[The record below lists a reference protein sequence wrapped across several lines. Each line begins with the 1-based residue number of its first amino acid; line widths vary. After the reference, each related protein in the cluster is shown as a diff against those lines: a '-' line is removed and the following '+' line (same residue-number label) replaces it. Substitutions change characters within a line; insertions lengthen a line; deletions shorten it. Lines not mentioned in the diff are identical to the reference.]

1 MNRDE
6 TICCDSELKDSGAK
20 FQKYKFFILLECFIF
35 IMNILA
41 AAVFMIIRA
50 LFHNQVSWDIEEDDK
65 WELTD
70 TLIDN
75 GE

>member
-1 MNRDE
+1 
-6 TICCDSELKDSGAK
+6 
-20 FQKYKFFILLECFIF
+20 
-35 IMNILA
+35 MNILA